1 MHFSSSTIDKII
13 KIEAGASINLD
24 HIDPNLLHQFFNFY
38 QICSNVTDEKLRSF
52 LLQSQRSTFTLLD
65 QDKVDSVIKNN
76 GYTYASEIQNTI
88 SDSDIRAL
96 VCFDLNANMSKYAS
110 INETEIIESLD
121 ETSLMT
127 ILETSLKPMMLSIVK
142 HLLTIKEKE

>member
-1 MHFSSSTIDKII
+1 M
-13 KIEAGASINLD
+13 
-24 HIDPNLLHQFFNFY
+24 
-38 QICSNVTDEKLRSF
+38 
-52 LLQSQRSTFTLLD
+52 LLQNQRATFTLLD

-88 SDSDIRAL
+88 SDPDIRAL